1 MGIKHEIRTKDGSTR
16 KLTLTPIK
24 AIRYN
29 CLECIGWGPSDVEDC
44 RGFYC
49 ALYPYRFG
57 TNPERK
63 GVGKKKG

>member
-29 CLECIGWGPSDVEDC
+29 CLECIGWVPSDVRIAGGSIVPYTLIASGLTRNG
-44 RGFYC
+44 RG
-49 ALYPYRFG
+49 
-57 TNPERK
+57 
-63 GVGKKKG
+63 